1 MYEYRGSSSPLV
13 SIVWRSLA
21 EESGTYV
28 DAANE
33 FWGLA
38 FGTGHRSAFEA
49 VLIGPSL
56 TRRELEVHAGDDN
69 WGVEFRAHVFL
80 RRVPKLDVLGEIRPL
95 PTDGRFFELGGVRFP
110 VPSYDAIE
118 DLVEAMAVQGVLTAP
133 PELARALA
141 GEDAGYSERQ
151 LQRRFSAEVGLG
163 RKQVAQL
170 QRARR
175 AYALLSSGRS
185 LAEAASEVGYA
196 DQAHMTRSFRL
207 ISGRTPAS
215 ILADDVPD
223 EFTSR
228 PAGS

>member
-1 MYEYRGSSSPLV
+1 MYEYRDSPSPLV
-13 SIVWRSLA
+13 SIVWRSVA

-38 FGTGHRSAFEA
+38 FGSGVRDAFEA
-49 VLIGPSL
+49 VLIGPSR
-56 TRRELEVHAGDDN
+56 TSRELEVHAGDDN

-95 PTDGRFFELGGVRFP
+95 PTDGRFFELAGVRFP
-110 VPSYDAIE
+110 VPTYAGMDG
-118 DLVEAMAVQGVLTAP
+118 LVEAMVTQGVLAGP
-133 PELARALA
+133 PELARALD
-141 GEDAGYSERQ
+141 GDEAGYSERQ
-151 LQRRFSAEVGLG
+151 LQRRFSSEVGLG

-175 AYALLSSGRS
+175 AYALLQAGRS
-185 LAEAASEVGYA
+185 LAEAAYEAGYA

-207 ISGRTPAS
+207 IAGRTPAS
-215 ILADDVPD
+215 ILADDAD
-223 EFTSR
+223 EFASR
-228 PAGS
+228 PAT